1 MHAPRPARLPA
12 WGRGRRPGSGA
23 CDGRRPSFAR
33 HVRKSPLKGLDI
45 LPRSANLVQVDEE
58 VRTANAEREA
68 ARASG
73 ACRLARRVGKCW
85 PWSHR
90 CDEGRPDP
98 GPDRLQL
105 STAQFHHMVSRK
117 EVGHRY
123 CCGAA
128 SAAAVGGTT
137 VFRTRPCDPVAGDRM
152 QRSDPPRS
160 CGGWGSTGRAP
171 VKSVD
176 GVLPLSG
183 PGAVGYAP
191 GPPFV
196 REGFLGR

>member
-1 MHAPRPARLPA
+1 MKEFGRQTPNGRPLAHPV
-12 WGRGRRPGSGA
+12 RGGWP
-23 CDGRRPSFAR
+23 
-33 HVRKSPLKGLDI
+33 VW
-45 LPRSANLVQVDEE
+45 SAV
-58 VRTANAEREA
+58 
-68 ARASG
+68 
-73 ACRLARRVGKCW
+73 LA
-85 PWSHR
+85 WSHR
-90 CDEGRPDP
+90 CDEVADPGLGWPDP

-137 VFRTRPCDPVAGDRM
+137 VFRTRPCDPVAGDRK

-171 VKSVD
+171 AKSED
-176 GVLPLSG
+176 GGLPLSG
-183 PGAVGYAP
+183 PRAVGYAA
-191 GPPFV
+191 GAPFV
-196 REGFLGR
+196 REGILGR